1 MRVVNRHTADD
12 VWSLTGSRA
21 VERGRGLKERTPQT
35 QEGTEWG
42 GCGHQGAELFLSSS
56 SESLWMVMML
66 TAGLGVSEM
75 MMG

>member
-1 MRVVNRHTADD
+1 MEFSVFPYLLLVSFKGAHQM
-12 VWSLTGSRA
+12 
-21 VERGRGLKERTPQT
+21 VE
-35 QEGTEWG
+35 
-42 GCGHQGAELFLSSS
+42 AFVSSSS